1 MNGRPPSWRRTE
13 AKKSAPGPGTNSPS
27 SAVSLPEE
35 EELPELVLGHGVGQ
49 LAAGGS
55 QRLGPAMPQC
65 LGPLL
70 PALPAATL
78 LDRHE
83 QGEVVQPGLLGGE
96 RLELLPQ
103 PVGSP
108 RAETL
113 P

>member
-1 MNGRPPSWRRTE
+1 
-13 AKKSAPGPGTNSPS
+13 
-27 SAVSLPEE
+27 
-35 EELPELVLGHGVGQ
+35 
-49 LAAGGS
+49 
-55 QRLGPAMPQC
+55 MPQS

-103 PVGSP
+103 PVGGP
-108 RAETL
+108 RAKTL
-113 P
+113 PCSRQQGRLALDDGAVIDAALGQAQAIEVVAADEAPLGKRVGAGQEWIA